1 LQQNK
6 NMRYINSYDFDELED
21 VLVAEDDTDTGN
33 NSYLIVFNDDHNS
46 FDWVIETF
54 VEILNHENEQAEQL
68 AIIIHSKGK
77 ATVKTAPL
85 SKLRPLRE
93 GLVDRGLSAV
103 IEQN

>member
-1 LQQNK
+1 
-6 NMRYINSYDFDELED
+6 MRYKDSYDFDELED
-21 VLVAEDDTDTGN
+21 VLVAEDDTGTGEH
-33 NSYLIVFNDDHNS
+33 SYLIVFNDDHNS
-46 FDWVIETF
+46 FDWVIESF

-93 GLVDRGLSAV
+93 GLVDRGLSAI
-103 IEQN
+103 IENN

>member
-1 LQQNK
+1 
-6 NMRYINSYDFDELED
+6 MRYKDSYDFDELED
-21 VLVAEDDTDTGN
+21 VLVAEDDTGTGE